1 MKLKM
6 IFFDFGGTLDV
17 YPSDKAQKAR
27 AAVKVKRML
36 EEAGAHPLKDV
47 SESEFEKTLFDG
59 LSAYYS
65 WRKEDCIELPP
76 EEIFERFI
84 LNKYGIEKRISD
96 EFGEKA
102 AFIIETDGY
111 HRSARPEAKE
121 AMEMLRAK
129 NIPLGIISNIISR
142 GQVPYSLES
151 YGLTEY
157 FNPVILSATYGKR
170 KPHPGIFRHACE
182 KAGVD
187 IRDAM
192 YVGNSPSK
200 DIDGAKN
207 AGMGKTVLI
216 EYFDNDPHDTGAQ
229 ADFTIKDLRELIPI
243 AEELL

>member
-1 MKLKM
+1 
-6 IFFDFGGTLDV
+6 
-17 YPSDKAQKAR
+17 
-27 AAVKVKRML
+27 
-36 EEAGAHPLKDV
+36 
-47 SESEFEKTLFDG
+47 
-59 LSAYYS
+59 
-65 WRKEDCIELPP
+65 
-76 EEIFERFI
+76 
-84 LNKYGIEKRISD
+84 
-96 EFGEKA
+96 
-102 AFIIETDGY
+102 
-111 HRSARPEAKE
+111 
-121 AMEMLRAK
+121 MLRAK

-216 EYFDNDPHDTGAQ
+216 EYFDNDPHDTGAK
-229 ADFTIKDLRELIPI
+229 ADFTIKDRADRRDRRAGPGPPHLGHGPGRHGQLQIGR
-243 AEELL
+243 AHV